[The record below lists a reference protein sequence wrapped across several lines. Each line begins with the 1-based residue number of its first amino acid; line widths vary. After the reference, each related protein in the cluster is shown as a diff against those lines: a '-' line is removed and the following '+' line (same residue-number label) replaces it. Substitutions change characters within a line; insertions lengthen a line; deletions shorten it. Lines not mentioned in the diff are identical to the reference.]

1 MDSKEMAEK
10 IVSILDEKKAVDIEM
25 IPVAEKTVLADY
37 FVIATG
43 TSSTHIKS
51 LSDEVEFVMKNEH
64 KIVSDHVEGMSTGR
78 WVLLDYKD
86 VVVHIFHPEDRAHY
100 SLDKLWMTKTPD
112 SVMSQEEE
120 PEDEME
126 VEEE

>member
-126 VEEE
+126 AEEE

>member
-1 MDSKEMAEK
+1 
-10 IVSILDEKKAVDIEM
+10 
-25 IPVAEKTVLADY
+25 
-37 FVIATG
+37 
-43 TSSTHIKS
+43 
-51 LSDEVEFVMKNEH
+51 MKNEH

-126 VEEE
+126 AEEE